1 MLGFIGLGTM
11 GAPMCR
17 NLAARSGQPVRAY
30 DSDLDAL
37 SQMDEPGVVP
47 VESVREVAE
56 LADTVFLCL
65 PGGPEVQEVCLG
77 SSSLL
82 THLKTGA
89 VVVDFST
96 TPVKLAQD
104 LAARFAAKGIQF
116 VDAPVARTREAAK
129 EGTLSCMVGAS
140 EVMFGRLKALL
151 GCVASDVIRC
161 GEAGAGQAMKLI
173 NNMILFENV
182 VAIAEALALI
192 AHVGIDP
199 ELAFQTLA
207 KGSADSFALRNHGM
221 KAMLKG
227 DYPEKAFSSE
237 YALKDIRYALRLAE
251 EQGLF
256 LPGADNA
263 KEIIK
268 KAIAAGYGK
277 EYFPAL
283 AKGSADSFAL
293 RHHGMKAMLPGA
305 YPEKAFSSE
314 YALKDIRYALRL
326 GEEAGLFLSGADNAK
341 EMIKK
346 AIRAGHAKAYFP
358 ALAQVVAPKK
368 RG

>member
-17 NLAARSGQPVRAY
+17 NLAAKSGQPVRAY

-37 SQMDEPGVVP
+37 AQMDQPGVVP

-65 PGGPEVQEVCLG
+65 PGGAEVQEVCLG
-77 SSSLL
+77 SASLL
-82 THLKTGA
+82 TYLKTGA

-96 TPVKLAQD
+96 TPVKLARD
-104 LAARFAAKGIQF
+104 LAERFSARGIQF

-140 EVMFGRLKALL
+140 ETMFGRLRPLL
-151 GCVASDVIRC
+151 ACVASDVTRC

-173 NNMILFENV
+173 NNMILFQNV
-182 VAIAEALALI
+182 VAIAEGLALARHAGLDAALALE
-192 AHVGIDP
+192 V
-199 ELAFQTLA
+199 LS
-207 KGSADSFALRNHGM
+207 KGSADSFALRNHG
-221 KAMLKG
+221 L
-227 DYPEKAFSSE
+227 
-237 YALKDIRYALRLAE
+237 
-251 EQGLF
+251 
-256 LPGADNA
+256 
-263 KEIIK
+263 
-268 KAIAAGYGK
+268 
-277 EYFPAL
+277 
-283 AKGSADSFAL
+283 
-293 RHHGMKAMLPGA
+293 KAMLPGT

-326 GEEAGLFLSGADNAK
+326 GEEAGLFLAGADNAK

-358 ALAQVVAPKK
+358 ALAQVVIPKK